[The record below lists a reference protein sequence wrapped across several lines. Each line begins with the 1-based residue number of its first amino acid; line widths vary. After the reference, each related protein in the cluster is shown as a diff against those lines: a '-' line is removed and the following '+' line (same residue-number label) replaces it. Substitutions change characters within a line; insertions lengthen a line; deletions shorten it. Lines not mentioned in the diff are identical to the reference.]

1 MIELEGR
8 KDIPQNET
16 NEPMFNYYF
25 AALIYFHING
35 QYEEEAPYYQ
45 LLCIPYEQKLP
56 VCIEYLIE
64 NDIFQVF
71 YTFMTSVQA
80 EEFLAIILNI
90 IQHLIDNDSA
100 YADYFVNSNL
110 CKYMLSLISNLDVFL
125 LFTKVIGE
133 TPAANRV
140 LIHNGIFDLIDEIE
154 SSNKSL
160 FFSNFLLTC
169 DSNDEANMKYA
180 VMQLFNDIE
189 NDHDIYSL
197 HNRAIGISRCISKN
211 INMAITIADSGM
223 VQYLNNFLLNDY
235 EDIKFCG
242 LIILDLFS
250 TSDEE
255 IIIDA
260 ILSDISLGVIIQLA
274 CYQEEQLEVENQVSS
289 IQQKSL
295 NILANFLGGEI
306 YPIMNYIEN
315 NIYQAILNA
324 LENGSF
330 EIKKKTLYI
339 ISNIAISA
347 TQEEILQLFDEQMI
361 NSYLEQLLITGCT
374 NKRCI
379 LIGIGELF
387 SKLNIESKRLFYI
400 DDLLEFL
407 ISSQLNDELQD
418 YANKIYEFMMKCKEE
433 VFS

>member
-1 MIELEGR
+1 MARCFIIGRTIHLFSMDYKFFPDPTIFRIMIELEGR

-25 AALIYFHING
+25 AALIYFHNNG

-80 EEFLAIILNI
+80 EDFLAIILNI
-90 IQHLIDNDSA
+90 IRHLIDNDSA

-223 VQYLNNFLLNDY
+223 IQYLNNFLLNEY

-242 LIILDLFS
+242 LII
-250 TSDEE
+250 
-255 IIIDA
+255 
-260 ILSDISLGVIIQLA
+260 
-274 CYQEEQLEVENQVSS
+274 
-289 IQQKSL
+289 
-295 NILANFLGGEI
+295 
-306 YPIMNYIEN
+306 
-315 NIYQAILNA
+315 
-324 LENGSF
+324 
-330 EIKKKTLYI
+330 
-339 ISNIAISA
+339 
-347 TQEEILQLFDEQMI
+347 
-361 NSYLEQLLITGCT
+361 
-374 NKRCI
+374 
-379 LIGIGELF
+379 
-387 SKLNIESKRLFYI
+387 
-400 DDLLEFL
+400 
-407 ISSQLNDELQD
+407 
-418 YANKIYEFMMKCKEE
+418 
-433 VFS
+433 